1 MAVEIDKIARHLAGR
16 GELCGYSLRG
26 YIPCYMDDGSY
37 KPVIYYGTTSIADV
51 IPIDQEKGI
60 QVGAGFDLGAYR
72 RIELKRLGV
81 PEELLKKLSRYTAHV
96 GGDAMCW
103 LRNRPF
109 SVTPEQAFLLTRIM
123 VEEYCCTTL
132 IPQWND
138 AQEYKPFSRM
148 SWQEQAVIFD
158 VAHEAGID
166 SVICNIGRYC
176 DLLRSK
182 NYTAIFSGLES
193 YRHAITGGYA
203 AAPDDD

>member
-1 MAVEIDKIARHLAGR
+1 
-16 GELCGYSLRG
+16 
-26 YIPCYMDDGSY
+26 MDDGSY

-51 IPIDQEKGI
+51 IPIDPEKGI

-81 PEELLKKLSRYTAHV
+81 PEELLKKLSRY
-96 GGDAMCW
+96 AMCW

-109 SVTPEQAFLLTRIM
+109 SVTSEQAFLLTRIM